1 MCLAVVIYKC
11 SNEINFLRAENM
23 LNVVSEHGGKTTQNV
38 INMLSK
44 IQDSEHNELS
54 NSQACGVTNFIMSNF
69 ILT

>member
-1 MCLAVVIYKC
+1 MALIIYKR

-38 INMLSK
+38 INILSK
-44 IQDSEHNELS
+44 LQDSEHNALS
-54 NSQACGVTNFIMSNF
+54 NTQARGVTSFIMSNF